1 MCFELQVEDATL
13 AYEAFIAGG
22 AADYPLT
29 QEPFGQLRFGFFDPS
44 GLWIDIVE
52 QIEPAEGYWDRYMSK
67 VA

>member
-13 AYEAFIAGG
+13 AYEAFSAAG
-22 AADYPLT
+22 AADYPLAR
-29 QEPFGQLRFGFFDPS
+29 EPFGQLRFGFFDPS

-52 QIEPAEGYWDRYMSK
+52 QIEPAQDFWERYMSK